1 MTCKLAYKEGK
12 TNGRME
18 EQERWMLNHGE
29 GLCALLME
37 SMFQILGDT
46 TVWNEAMT
54 QTDAPVSIDSHET
67 PTTWTINNCTI
78 FSQLPTTMLTSTQ
91 MDELC
96 LIPATPTPP
105 ASTRGWQYLAKYHS
119 TRTQRCMQNM
129 LSIRRLF
136 CKIVF

>member
-1 MTCKLAYKEGK
+1 
-12 TNGRME
+12 
-18 EQERWMLNHGE
+18 MLNYGE

-91 MDELC
+91 MD
-96 LIPATPTPP
+96 
-105 ASTRGWQYLAKYHS
+105 
-119 TRTQRCMQNM
+119 
-129 LSIRRLF
+129 
-136 CKIVF
+136 